1 MEVMFSIRFILAFK
15 IALAMVITYGIA
27 LSQAQQQDLVS
38 LTQGDVYVN
47 LVQVY
52 KTLGGGWEIRQDKY
66 PVELIPSS
74 VKDQMQK
81 RTKEWNGVLQ

>member
-1 MEVMFSIRFILAFK
+1 MFSIRFILAFK